1 VLQKLIINTPLE
13 IPDSDKRNSKMSE
26 DRFLILSEKVDN
38 LIDLCVDMK
47 RENQILKAG
56 ENSWQSE
63 RKQLMDK
70 NKDAKSKLE
79 SILVRLKAMDQS

>member
-1 VLQKLIINTPLE
+1 MQALIINTPLE

>member
-1 VLQKLIINTPLE
+1 
-13 IPDSDKRNSKMSE
+13 MSE
-26 DRFLILSEKVDN
+26 DRFLTLSEKVDD
-38 LIDLCVDMK
+38 LIDLCADMK

>member
-1 VLQKLIINTPLE
+1 
-13 IPDSDKRNSKMSE
+13 MSE
-26 DRFLILSEKVDN
+26 DKFQSLSEKVDN
-38 LIDLCVDMK
+38 LIDLCADMK

-56 ENSWQSE
+56 KNSWHSE

>member
-1 VLQKLIINTPLE
+1 
-13 IPDSDKRNSKMSE
+13 MSE
-26 DRFLILSEKVDN
+26 DRFLVLSEKVDD
-38 LIDLCVDMK
+38 LIDLCADMK

>member
-1 VLQKLIINTPLE
+1 
-13 IPDSDKRNSKMSE
+13 
-26 DRFLILSEKVDN
+26 LSEKVDD
-38 LIDLCVDMK
+38 LIGLCADMK

-56 ENSWQSE
+56 ENSWRQE
-63 RKQLMDK
+63 RKQLINK

>member
-1 VLQKLIINTPLE
+1 LQTLIINTPLG
-13 IPDSDKRNSKMSE
+13 ILDSNKRNSEMSE
-26 DRFLILSEKVDN
+26 DRFLTLSEKVDD
-38 LIDLCVDMK
+38 LIDLCADMK

>member
-1 VLQKLIINTPLE
+1 VFQKLIINTPLE

>member
-1 VLQKLIINTPLE
+1 
-13 IPDSDKRNSKMSE
+13 MSE
-26 DRFLILSEKVDN
+26 DRFETLSEKVDD
-38 LIDLCVDMK
+38 LIGLCADMK
-47 RENQILKAG
+47 RENQLLKAG

-70 NKDAKSKLE
+70 NKEAKSKLE

>member
-1 VLQKLIINTPLE
+1 MRALRINTPLG
-13 IPDSDKRNSKMSE
+13 IPNGNKRNSKMSE
-26 DRFLILSEKVDN
+26 NRFLTLSEKVDD
-38 LIDLCVDMK
+38 LIDLCADMK

-56 ENSWQSE
+56 ENSWRSE

>member
-1 VLQKLIINTPLE
+1 
-13 IPDSDKRNSKMSE
+13 MSE
-26 DRFLILSEKVDN
+26 DRFQTLSEKVDG
-38 LIDLCVDMK
+38 LIDLCADMK

-79 SILVRLKAMDQS
+79 SILVRLKAMDES

>member
-1 VLQKLIINTPLE
+1 M
-13 IPDSDKRNSKMSE
+13 PDSNKRNSKMSE
-26 DRFLILSEKVDN
+26 DRFLTLSEKVDD
-38 LIDLCVDMK
+38 LIGLCADMK